1 MKKYLYWAIII
12 AIISVVVIMF
22 WQQMRIRRLT
32 DECSR
37 YRTNTTTLLENVETY
52 KTRDGLNAAKVGELE
67 IRLSQYEKY
76 RAEDAALI
84 STLQTKNR
92 DLAAVAKAQTE
103 TINQLRGELRD
114 TVVVQTVPGDTV
126 WIEVPAKKIDITE
139 PYIELHGYATDNEF
153 VGAVT
158 TRDTLLITET
168 VKYKRFLGFLW
179 KTNKIKNRE
188 FDIVSRNPY
197 TQINDFEVI
206 TIEK

>member
-1 MKKYLYWAIII
+1 MKKNLYLAIII
-12 AIISVVVIMF
+12 AIISVVVILF
-22 WQQMRIRRLT
+22 WQRMRIRRLT

-37 YRTNTTTLLENVETY
+37 YRTNTTTLLEDVETY

-67 IRLSQYEKY
+67 IKLSQYEKY

-84 STLQTKNR
+84 LTLQTENR
-92 DLAAVAKAQTE
+92 DLAAVSKVQTE
-103 TINQLRGELRD
+103 TINQLRGQLRD

-126 WIEVPAKKIDITE
+126 WLEVPAKKIDIAE
-139 PYIELHGYATDNEF
+139 PYIELHGYATDKEF

-168 VKYKRFLGFLW
+168 VKYKRFWGFLW

-197 TQINDFEVI
+197 TQINDFEVV
-206 TIEK
+206 TIEE

>member
-1 MKKYLYWAIII
+1 MKKNIYVGVIVAIVGM
-12 AIISVVVIMF
+12 VVVLF
-22 WQQMRIRRLT
+22 AQQLRIRRLT

-37 YRTNTTTLLENVETY
+37 YRTNTTTLLEDIETY

-67 IRLSQYEKY
+67 IKLSQYEKY

-84 STLQTKNR
+84 STLQTENR
-92 DLAAVAKAQTE
+92 DLAAVSKVHTE
-103 TINQLRGELRD
+103 TINQLRGQLRD
-114 TVVVQTVPGDTV
+114 TVIVQTVPGDTV
-126 WIEVPAKKIDITE
+126 WLEVPAKKIDITE
-139 PYIELHGYATDNEF
+139 PYIELHGYAMDNEF

-168 VKYKRFLGFLW
+168 VKYKRFWGFLW

-206 TIEK
+206 TIEE

>member
-1 MKKYLYWAIII
+1 MKKYLYLGVIAAIV
-12 AIISVVVIMF
+12 SVVVILF
-22 WQQMRIRRLT
+22 WQQLRIRRLT

-52 KTRDGLNAAKVGELE
+52 KTRNGLNAAKVGELE
-67 IRLSQYEKY
+67 IKLSQYEKY

-84 STLQTKNR
+84 STLQTENR
-92 DLAAVAKAQTE
+92 DLAAVSKVQTE
-103 TINQLRGELRD
+103 TINQLRGALRD
-114 TVVVQTVPGDTV
+114 TVIVQTVPGDTV
-126 WIEVPAKKIDITE
+126 WLEVPAKKIDITE

-168 VKYKRFLGFLW
+168 VKYKRFWGFLW

-206 TIEK
+206 TIEE